1 MWLLIKYI
9 LLRLSMNMCISIWVI
24 CMVLIAMSIVFNYAL
39 RMSWYLGNLSNIW
52 VFCFWV
58 VYSITCCIAFYLA
71 LGGGRVNDLF
81 VYMHFCGGYLRRC
94 WW

>member
-52 VFCFWV
+52 VFCF
-58 VYSITCCIAFYLA
+58 F
-71 LGGGRVNDLF
+71 F
-81 VYMHFCGGYLRRC
+81 VFGLYIP
-94 WW
+94 